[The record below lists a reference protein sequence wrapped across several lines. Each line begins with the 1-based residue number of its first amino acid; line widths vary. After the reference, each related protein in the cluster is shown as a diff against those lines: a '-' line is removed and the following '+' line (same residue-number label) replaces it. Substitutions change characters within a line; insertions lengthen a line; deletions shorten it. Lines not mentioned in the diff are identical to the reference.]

1 MRTYVEVMGV
11 GKRKAGVA
19 KKTGTK
25 YDFTEISVAYEV
37 PDFTGRKCETIA
49 FSADVIGERNIAP
62 GEVLDVVMHQ
72 ANFKTYVDAIL

>member
-11 GKRKAGVA
+11 GKRKAGIA
-19 KKTGTK
+19 KKSGSK
-25 YDFTEISVAYEV
+25 YDFTEVSIAYEADGV
-37 PDFTGRKCETIA
+37 TGRKCETVAI
-49 FSADVIGERNIAP
+49 DVAVMGDRTLAP